1 MVTTGCSWPVLCF
14 RNAVGLLARWLVR
27 VASTSGQ
34 GNSLRFEMPTYG
46 GNDEVVFII
55 LIIGNVLKP
64 LVQSC
69 CIMAVYIMANQL
81 GMALVSDEARSI

>member
-1 MVTTGCSWPVLCF
+1 MTCQGFGLQLQ
-14 RNAVGLLARWLVR
+14 RAVRQTAR
-27 VASTSGQ
+27 AC
-34 GNSLRFEMPTYG
+34 
-46 GNDEVVFII
+46 NDEVVFII

-81 GMALVSDEARSI
+81 GMALVSDEALCK